1 MTFRLYGEPQEDKR
15 LRQMILLSAVFHVVV
30 ILWVIVGGALSR
42 SPHPRATAITVELV
56 NPAALG
62 TNLPN
67 GGKGGGRGEGELS
80 AKPVTPPPPVKQEV
94 KPQPQEKKPPP
105 PMVRKDEPKP
115 LPPPVQQK
123 EAVKLPEKEKP
134 IEKSPVKLESEK
146 AKVEEKKP
154 EPKKVESKPEP
165 AKVAKVE
172 EKKPEAKVEPEK
184 TPPKKIEEKK
194 PDEKKAEP
202 QKTEVKPQK
211 PEGKP
216 EKLESKPEK
225 AEVRPETEKPP
236 VKATE
241 KKPEE
246 TPAKTETAS
255 PEERDRQISA
265 ALDRIKSQVQP
276 KEGAGATNS
285 PPGNG
290 PKGTGPITRGGE
302 VGEGGGGAV
311 RGIEFIL
318 YTQRLQRRVQE
329 SWIVAEK
336 RPGLVASVS
345 FKIQADGEVQDV
357 ELMKSSGD
365 VTFDQS
371 VLRAVR
377 KATPF
382 PPPPQ
387 SYADEFATQKIFMNF
402 GGEGRVN

>member
-15 LRQMILLSAVFHVVV
+15 LRQMILLSAALHVVV
-30 ILWVIVGGALSR
+30 ILWVVVGGVLFR
-42 SPHPRATAITVELV
+42 SSQPRATATTVELV

-67 GGKGGGRGEGELS
+67 GGKGGSRGEGESS
-80 AKPVTPPPPVKQEV
+80 AKPTVPLPPVKQEV
-94 KPQPQEKKPPP
+94 KPQQEEKPPP
-105 PMVRKDEPKP
+105 PVVRKEEPKP

-123 EAVKLPEKEKP
+123 ETVKLPEKEKP
-134 IEKSPVKLESEK
+134 IEKPPVKPEPEK

-154 EPKKVESKPEP
+154 EPKKVEP

-172 EKKPEAKVEPEK
+172 EKKPEAKTESEK
-184 TPPKKIEEKK
+184 ISPKKIEEKK
-194 PDEKKAEP
+194 QEEKKPEP
-202 QKTEVKPQK
+202 QKAEVKPQK
-211 PEGKP
+211 PEVKPGKP
-216 EKLESKPEK
+216 ENKPEK
-225 AEVRPETEKPP
+225 KEVKPEAEKPL
-236 VKATE
+236 VKVTE

-246 TPAKTETAS
+246 ALAKTETAS

-265 ALDRIKSQVQP
+265 ALDRIKSQVP
-276 KEGAGATNS
+276 LKDEAGATNT

-290 PKGTGPITRGGE
+290 PKGAGPITKGGE
-302 VGEGGGGAV
+302 AGEGGGGAV

-318 YTQRLQRRVQE
+318 YTQQLQRRVQE

-345 FKIQADGEVQDV
+345 FKIQANGEVQDV
-357 ELMKSSGD
+357 DLMRSSGD
-365 VTFDQS
+365 ATFDQS